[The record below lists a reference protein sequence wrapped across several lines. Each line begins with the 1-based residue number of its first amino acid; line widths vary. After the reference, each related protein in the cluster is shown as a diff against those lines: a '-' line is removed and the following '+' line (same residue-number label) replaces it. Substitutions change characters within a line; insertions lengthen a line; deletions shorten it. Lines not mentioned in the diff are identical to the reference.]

1 MSEKESATAERQR
14 ERERAVAESSA
25 VQAFLLRKC
34 NSWPTEGAA
43 DKSLAANSVARV
55 QQH

>member
-1 MSEKESATAERQR
+1 MSETENTTAERQ
-14 ERERAVAESSA
+14 RERAVAESSA
-25 VQAFLLRKC
+25 VKALLLRKC

-43 DKSLAANSVARV
+43 GKSLAANSVARV